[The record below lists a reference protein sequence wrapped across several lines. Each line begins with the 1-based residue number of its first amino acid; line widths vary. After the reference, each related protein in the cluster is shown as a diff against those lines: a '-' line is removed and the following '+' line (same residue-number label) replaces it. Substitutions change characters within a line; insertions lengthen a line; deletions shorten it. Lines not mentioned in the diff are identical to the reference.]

1 MVLGS
6 WSKYS
11 RLPSTLQLSRREKRM
26 FPATASAGGVTVTVP
41 AGVTSARGSA
51 GVGLMV
57 GVVVSS
63 GVNVGAGVSVSV
75 DGEVCEGVSV
85 IVGAGVAGGV
95 RGGGGGGGG
104 AQ

>member
-1 MVLGS
+1 
-6 WSKYS
+6 
-11 RLPSTLQLSRREKRM
+11 M

-63 GVNVGAGVSVSV
+63 GVNVGAGVCVSM
-75 DGEVCEGVSV
+75 GREVCEGVSV
-85 IVGAGVAGGV
+85 IVGIGVAGGV
-95 RGGGGGGGG
+95 RVGVGEAVGASVGGTSTSTPRRPK
-104 AQ
+104 ANTR